1 MASEEGIRELGKE
14 YREVLVR
21 EIRAHTVFSR
31 VAAITGLGLI
41 GLGIAISFSYS
52 DLGYLL
58 LLVGTLRAVTALYD
72 LGRKDKL
79 QQSLERIDE
88 KAKAKLEN
96 S

>member
-1 MASEEGIRELGKE
+1 LASEEGIRELGKE